1 MTDASNHLLFRSRR
15 SPVVCRH
22 ACVSSGQHLAS
33 SVGLDF
39 LRRGA
44 NAADCAIAV
53 AATLAVIEPCS
64 TGLGGDMFCLYY
76 KAADR
81 TVSCINGSG
90 KSPAALTLDVA
101 QQHCL
106 NSKSSKSNNKSEEK
120 YETATPSNDTDEDHF
135 RESVHA
141 ITIPGAA
148 QGWEDVL
155 RTHGSGKFTLAQLL
169 EPAAV
174 LAEEGF
180 PVGPV
185 TAFQWKKE
193 HWQVRRWLS
202 NGDGNADADADTAT
216 TPVPLTVDG
225 KHTPAAG
232 DIFSNPDMARVLRDL
247 GRDGAKAG
255 FYEGQPGRAI
265 IESVQKHGGTMTA
278 QDLSDHT
285 SMVQEP
291 ICVEY
296 RGIKLWQAPPN
307 GQGVAG
313 LIALAGLQ
321 HLEDKKACPV
331 ITPETIGSADA
342 HHAMVEMMRLG
353 FADAK
358 AHVACPDAMQVENDW
373 LVDPV
378 RIGERAEKL
387 FDPDHAGI
395 HGMPDAGSCTISFQV
410 VDNEGNAIS
419 FVNSNYLGFG
429 SGLVPD
435 ACGFSLQN
443 RGAGFS
449 LQSGH
454 PNALA
459 PSKRP
464 YHTIIPGML
473 THSDTGELYATLS
486 NMGGDMQPQ
495 GHMQLTVDMIAG
507 GLDPQAAVDM
517 PRFCILGGTQGGIV
531 VWEDGI
537 TEDVLEELKRRGH
550 YMRSGVSGFER
561 SLFGRAQIIKR
572 DRKTGVLWA
581 GSDGRADGCAMG
593 F

>member
-1 MTDASNHLLFRSRR
+1 MTDADNHLSFQSRR

-22 ACVSSGQHLAS
+22 ACVSSSQPLAS
-33 SVGLDF
+33 SIGLDL

-44 NAADCAIAV
+44 NAADCAVAV
-53 AATLAVIEPCS
+53 AAALAVTEPCS

-90 KSPAALTLDVA
+90 KSPAALTLDVV

-106 NSKSSKSNNKSEEK
+106 NTKQNEN
-120 YETATPSNDTDEDHF
+120 ETTTSAAAAAHTTNEDRL

-141 ITIPGAA
+141 VTIPGAA

-185 TAFQWKKE
+185 TAHQWKSE
-193 HWQVRRWLS
+193 LWQVSRWLS
-202 NGDGNADADADTAT
+202 ND
-216 TPVPLTVDG
+216 TPVPMTVNG
-225 KHTPAAG
+225 KHAPAAG
-232 DIFSNPDMARVLRDL
+232 EIFTNPDMARVLRDL
-247 GRDGAKAG
+247 GRDGASAG
-255 FYEGQPGRAI
+255 FYQGQTGRAI
-265 IESVQKHGGTMTA
+265 IESVMQHGGTMTA

-285 SMVQEP
+285 SLFQEP
-291 ICVEY
+291 IWVEY
-296 RGIKLWQAPPN
+296 RGVKLWQVPPN

-313 LIALAGLQ
+313 LIALSGLQ

-331 ITPETIGSADA
+331 ITPATIGSADA

-358 AHVACPDAMQVENDW
+358 AHVACPDSMQVESDW

-395 HGMPDAGSCTISFQV
+395 HGMPDAGSCTVSFQV

-449 LQSGH
+449 LQPGH
-454 PNALA
+454 ANVVA

-473 THSDTGELYATLS
+473 THSDTGELYATIS

-495 GHMQLTVDMIAG
+495 GHFQLTVDMIAG
-507 GLDPQAAVDM
+507 GLDPQAAVDA
-517 PRFCILGGTQGGIV
+517 PRFCILGGTQGGV
-531 VWEDGI
+531 VCLEDGY
-537 TEDVLEELKRRGH
+537 TEEVLEELKRRGH
-550 YMRSGVSGFER
+550 KMKSGLSGYER
-561 SLFGRAQIIKR
+561 TLFGRAQIIKR

>member
-1 MTDASNHLLFRSRR
+1 
-15 SPVVCRH
+15 
-22 ACVSSGQHLAS
+22 
-33 SVGLDF
+33 
-39 LRRGA
+39 
-44 NAADCAIAV
+44 
-53 AATLAVIEPCS
+53 
-64 TGLGGDMFCLYY
+64 MFCLYY
-76 KAADR
+76 KASDR
-81 TVSCINGSG
+81 SVSCINGSG
-90 KSPAALTLDVA
+90 KSPAALTLDVV
-101 QQHCL
+101 QQHNL
-106 NSKSSKSNNKSEEK
+106 KSKQSESTSSTE
-120 YETATPSNDTDEDHF
+120 TDEDRL

-155 RTHGSGKFTLAQLL
+155 RTLGSGKFTLAQLL

-180 PVGPV
+180 PVAPV
-185 TAFQWKKE
+185 TAHHWKNGL
-193 HWQVRRWLS
+193 WQVTRWLS
-202 NGDGNADADADTAT
+202 NDDTDA
-216 TPVPLTVDG
+216 PVPLTVDG
-225 KHTPAAG
+225 KHAPAAG
-232 DIFSNPDMARVLRDL
+232 EIFANPDMARVLRDL

-255 FYEGQPGRAI
+255 FYEGQTGRAI
-265 IESVQKHGGTMTA
+265 TEGIQKHGGTMTN

-291 ICVEY
+291 IWVEY
-296 RGIKLWQAPPN
+296 RGIKLWQVPPN

-321 HLEDKKACPV
+321 HLEEKEACPL
-331 ITPETIGSADA
+331 ITPQTIGSADA

-353 FADAK
+353 FADAR
-358 AHVACPDAMQVENDW
+358 AHVACPDSMQVDNDW

-387 FDPDHAGI
+387 FDAKHAGI
-395 HGMPDAGSCTISFQV
+395 HGMPDAGSCTVSFQV

-419 FVNSNYLGFG
+419 FVNSNYHGFG
-429 SGLVPD
+429 AGLVPD

-449 LQSGH
+449 LQAGH
-454 PNALA
+454 PNVVA

-473 THSDTGELYATLS
+473 THSDTGELYATIS

-507 GLDPQAAVDM
+507 GLNPQEAVDM
-517 PRFCILGGTQGGIV
+517 PRFCIVGGTQGGIV
-531 VWEDGI
+531 CFEDGY
-537 TEDVLEELKRRGH
+537 TEEVLEELKQRGH
-550 YMRSGVSGFER
+550 KMKSGVSGHGR